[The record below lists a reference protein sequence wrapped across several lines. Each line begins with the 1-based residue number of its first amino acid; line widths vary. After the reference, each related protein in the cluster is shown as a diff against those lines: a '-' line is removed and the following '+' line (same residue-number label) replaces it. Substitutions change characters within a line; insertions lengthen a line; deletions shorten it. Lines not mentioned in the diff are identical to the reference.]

1 MFIGVS
7 VCKKISNHNR
17 MADEVLPN
25 TRRAFCTMGH
35 GCDVIP
41 EQIRGEPPVKL
52 PEYRVP
58 VGCIFVTVE
67 VCGRY
72 SSTIETGKIFEAF
85 QDPLLKEALKYPD
98 NDKIWKVLHDYLQIE
113 TDENSVLRVR
123 TEGQLFTNPFIS
135 LWSNFDN
142 HGYYGQSGIY
152 ELGKIPLL
160 KDGRIRLNDGLKMT
174 SDELEIAKVRALKPT
189 DLSYDRLEHV
199 YHGSIFPT
207 AAEIYKGMST
217 DYQYLD
223 LMNAR
228 PGPGPGVYYHFACRS
243 PCDISD
249 YDPRFNYNTALAAA
263 TSSAPNGSINQTKAI
278 EKVKIY
284 HDQHM
289 IKHPVIEMMRQR
301 SMNLAKPE
309 QKGQNEKYIIQK
321 PLKMLELTDE
331 WRSSIRNRKK
341 RYDWYKIII
350 DELQKSIAIHAHPLI
365 LTIWLDDI
373 VKVKKCCVCGGN
385 FPLTYCCIEDD
396 YHECENCYYLR
407 VQQRLAPA
415 ALENNVDDPL
425 GKRRQRHAR
434 MAAKVAVT
442 PLPAS
447 WLVSDMPETR
457 EEREDRVEER
467 EWQDMT
473 IQKIAAANK
482 QYRMNLEPDFK
493 KLYNMV
499 PLRRGGRRMKRKTH
513 RKKANRRTRK
523 QTRKT
528 TR

>member
-1 MFIGVS
+1 
-7 VCKKISNHNR
+7 
-17 MADEVLPN
+17 MADEILPH

-41 EQIRGEPPVKL
+41 DQIPGQPEVEL

-58 VGCIFVTVE
+58 AGCIFVTVE

-72 SSTIETGKIFEAF
+72 SSTMEVSKIFEAF

-113 TDENSVLRVR
+113 ADENSVLRVR
-123 TEGQLFTNPFIS
+123 TEGQLFTNPFIY
-135 LWSNFDN
+135 LWSNFDKN
-142 HGYYGQSGIY
+142 SYYSQSGVY

-160 KDGRIRLNDGLKMT
+160 KDGRIRQMDWLQMNPN
-174 SDELEIAKVRALKPT
+174 ELEIAKVRELKPT
-189 DLSYDRLEHV
+189 DLSYDSLEYA

-207 AAEIYKGMST
+207 AAEISGGMSIQ
-217 DYQYLD
+217 YRYLD

-228 PGPGPGVYYHFACRS
+228 PGPGVYYHFACRS
-243 PCDISD
+243 PCDILD
-249 YDPRFNYNTALAAA
+249 YDPQFNYKTALDAA

-284 HDQHM
+284 HETHM
-289 IKHPVIEMMRQR
+289 IKHPVIKMMRQR
-301 SMNLAKPE
+301 SMNLAKPG
-309 QKGQNEKYIIQK
+309 QKGLNEKYIIQK
-321 PLKMLELTDE
+321 PVKILEMIDD

-350 DELQKSIAIHAHPLI
+350 DELQKIIAIHAHALI

-373 VKVKKCCVCGGN
+373 VKVKKCSICGGN
-385 FPLTYCCIEDD
+385 FPLTYCCIQDD

-407 VQQRLAPA
+407 QHKMGAPA
-415 ALENNVDDPL
+415 ALEGNVDDPL
-425 GKRRQRHAR
+425 GRRRQRHAR

-442 PLPAS
+442 PLPVK
-447 WLVSDMPETR
+447 WMVSDRPETA
-457 EEREDRVEER
+457 EEREDSLEER
-467 EWQDMT
+467 KWQDMT

-482 QYRMNLEPDFK
+482 QYRINLEPDFK
-493 KLYNMV
+493 KIYNMV
-499 PLRRGGRRMKRKTH
+499 PLRRGGRRTKRKTH
-513 RKKANRRTRK
+513 RKKANRRIRK

>member
-1 MFIGVS
+1 ME
-7 VCKKISNHNR
+7 
-17 MADEVLPN
+17 DEILPH
-25 TRRAFCTMGH
+25 TRRVFCTMGH

-41 EQIRGEPPVKL
+41 DQIPGQPLVEL
-52 PEYRVP
+52 PEYRIP
-58 VGCIFVTVE
+58 AGCTFVTVE

-72 SSTIETGKIFEAF
+72 STNVELSKIFEAF
-85 QDPLLKEALKYPD
+85 QDPLLREALKYPD
-98 NDKIWKVLHDYLQIE
+98 NDTIWRVLHDYLQIE
-113 TDENSVLRVR
+113 VDDNSVLRVR
-123 TEGQLFTNPFIS
+123 TEGELFTNPFIH
-135 LWSNFDN
+135 LWDATYTDN
-142 HGYYGQSGIY
+142 YAFLEQSGIY

-160 KDGRIRLNDGLKMT
+160 KDGRIRPTAKIQMT
-174 SDELEIAKVRALKPT
+174 SDELEIAKVRSLEPN
-189 DLSYDRLEHV
+189 DVSGDRIQSI

-207 AAEIYKGMST
+207 ANQVNGGLPIMYR
-217 DYQYLD
+217 YLD

-243 PCDISD
+243 PCGISD

-284 HDQHM
+284 HEQHM
-289 IKHPVIEMMRQR
+289 IKHPVIKMMRQR
-301 SMNLAKPE
+301 SMTLAKPG
-309 QKGQNEKYIIQK
+309 QKGRNEKNIIQK
-321 PLKMLELTDE
+321 PVTVLNSTDE
-331 WRSSIRNRKK
+331 WRSTIRNRKK
-341 RYDWYKIII
+341 RYEWYKIII
-350 DELQKSIAIHAHPLI
+350 DELQKIIAIHAHALI

-373 VKVKKCCVCGGN
+373 VKVKKCSICGGN
-385 FPLTYCCIEDD
+385 FPLTYCCIQDD

-407 VQQRLAPA
+407 QHKMAAPA
-415 ALENNVDDPL
+415 ALEGNVDDPL

-434 MAAKVAVT
+434 MAAKVAIT

-447 WLVSDMPETR
+447 WMVSDMPETR

-493 KLYNMV
+493 KLYNMI
-499 PLRRGGRRMKRKTH
+499 PLRRGGRCMKRKTH
-513 RKKANRRTRK
+513 RKKVNRRTRK
-523 QTRKT
+523 QTRKQTYKT